1 MEAIK
6 ERIIKHEGKI
16 NKIYKDSLG
25 LKTFGVGHL
34 VLNSDDLEED
44 VEYSDDVVMRYFEKD
59 FETAVLDADKFI
71 DKHEHPEEIYGV
83 IIEMC
88 FQLGYPRLCGFKKFK
103 AALEEKDY
111 VTAADEMLD
120 SHWAVQTPSRAKTLA
135 SIMKSCII

>member
-6 ERIIKHEGKI
+6 QRIIEHEGKI

-34 VLNSDDLEED
+34 VLQSDELEEG

-59 FETAVLDADKFI
+59 FETAVSDAKKFI
-71 DKHEHPEEIYGV
+71 DPDEHPEDIFGV

-111 VTAADEMLD
+111 LLAAEEMLD
-120 SHWAVQTPSRAKTLA
+120 SRWANQTPERANDLA
-135 SIMKSCII
+135 EIVREA

>member
-6 ERIIKHEGKI
+6 ERIIEHEGKI

-34 VLNSDDLEED
+34 VLD
-44 VEYSDDVVMRYFEKD
+44 SDDVVMRYFEKD
-59 FETAVLDADKFI
+59 FATAVLDAEKFI
-71 DKHEHPEEIYGV
+71 DPDEHPEDIFGV

-103 AALEEKDY
+103 AALEDKDY
-111 VTAADEMLD
+111 ITAADEMLD
-120 SHWAVQTPSRAKTLA
+120 SRWANQTPKRANSLA
-135 SIMKSCII
+135 DIVREA

>member
-6 ERIIKHEGKI
+6 QRIIKHEGKI

-34 VLNSDDLEED
+34 VLQSDDLEEG
-44 VEYSDDVVMRYFEKD
+44 VEYSDDIVMRYFEKD
-59 FETAVLDADKFI
+59 FQTAVEDANKFI
-71 DKHEHPEEIYGV
+71 NKDEHPEDIYGV

-103 AALEEKDY
+103 AALENKDY
-111 VTAADEMLD
+111 TTASVEMLD
-120 SHWAVQTPSRAKTLA
+120 SRWAKQTPNRAKKLA
-135 SIMKSCII
+135 EKMRGA

>member
-6 ERIIKHEGKI
+6 ERIIEHEGKI

-34 VLNSDDLEED
+34 VLDSDDLEEG
-44 VEYSDDVVMRYFEKD
+44 VEYSDDVVMRYFERD
-59 FETAVLDADKFI
+59 FATAVLDAEKFI
-71 DKHEHPEEIYGV
+71 DPDEHPEDIFGV

-103 AALEEKDY
+103 AALEDKDY

-120 SHWAVQTPSRAKTLA
+120 SRWANQTPKRANSLA
-135 SIMKSCII
+135 DIVREA